1 MEEEYINN
9 ELIERFERML
19 EEKQQLYFE
28 TEEFYEII
36 AYYLDV
42 GDLPYSKKAIEY
54 ALDMYPTSTEIQI
67 KKLEYLLAINRLK
80 LAAELIEDLKIVGE
94 NDIDFVI
101 CLAKFWSLKNVPK
114 KAIHFYEK
122 ALEFGED
129 LEYIYNCM
137 GNEYLNLKETSQALY
152 HFKKA
157 LELDLDDEFA
167 FYSCIQCFDDLHLN
181 QECTEFILQYIDL
194 RPYSENAWAQ
204 LGSEYV
210 TLKNYEEAHRA
221 FDYATLINPK
231 SILAY
236 TQKALCLEKLED
248 YEGAIEVYEETLE
261 LDDSAA
267 YSYLNIGNCFM
278 KLGKPFKAL
287 KAYHQS
293 IHEDPQ
299 LDQSWVATSDLYE
312 SLGNYEEALYYLNR
326 GIDLDDSNYEYW
338 KRRAY
343 LHVLLVR
350 FEEASLDYYRLIE
363 LEPNNFYNW
372 IGLSETLM
380 TIGDYQKA
388 IDAVYKGLK
397 HFNRAELYY
406 QLSTCYYLLGE
417 EEMGK
422 QSFKKASEMNASLQ
436 VEMFKKYPILNTK
449 FNTLGSKRSIKKKG
463 EF

>member
-1 MEEEYINN
+1 MEEDFLNN
-9 ELIERFERML
+9 ELIDRFERML
-19 EEKQQLYFE
+19 EEKQNFYFE
-28 TEEFYEII
+28 TDEFYEII

-42 GDLPYSKKAIEY
+42 GDLPYAKKAIEL

-80 LAAELIEDLKIVGE
+80 PAAQLIEELKDVGE
-94 NDIDFVI
+94 NDVDYII
-101 CLAKFWSLKNVPK
+101 CIAKFWSLKNFPK
-114 KAIHFYEK
+114 KAIDFYEK

-137 GNEYLNLKETSQALY
+137 GNEYLNLKEISQALY
-152 HFKKA
+152 YFKKA
-157 LELDLDDEFA
+157 LELDLDDDFA
-167 FYSCIQCFDDLHLN
+167 FYSCVQCFEDLHLN
-181 QECTEFILQYIDL
+181 RECVEFLLQYIDL
-194 RPYSENAWAQ
+194 RPYSEAAWSQ
-204 LGSEYV
+204 LGAQYV
-210 TLKNYEEAHRA
+210 ILKNYEEAHRA

-236 TQKALCLEKLED
+236 TQKALCLERLED
-248 YEGAIEVYEETLE
+248 YQGAIEVYEETLE

-267 YSYLNIGNCFM
+267 YTYLNIGNCYV
-278 KLGKPFKAL
+278 KLGKPYKAL
-287 KAYHQS
+287 KAFHQS

-312 SLGNYEEALYYLNR
+312 SLGNHEEALYYLNR
-326 GIDLDDSNYEYW
+326 GIELDGLNFEYW

-343 LHVLLVR
+343 LHIQLVR
-350 FEEASLDYYRLIE
+350 FEEASLDYYRLVE

-372 IGLSETLM
+372 LGLSETLM

-388 IDAVYKGLK
+388 IEAVYRGLK

-422 QSFKKASEMNASLQ
+422 QAYKKAYEINASLQ
-436 VEMFKKYPILNTK
+436 VEMFKKYPILDTK
-449 FNTLGSKRSIKKKG
+449 CNSTSSKRKIKKKD
-463 EF
+463 